1 MSETTNQGTTG
12 LGAKRATELEPDPR
26 RGATSAERL
35 RPSTLRPQSSAWDR
49 EINKLIGRK
58 ITVTQFVGTSRE
70 GLPLYLDHVGV
81 CIAVQFQHLA
91 IVLATDDE
99 KLVLRNVASIRR
111 PRSKNNPP
119 KPPADPIAEL
129 ADVTQKLSDVLGEAL
144 KGAPK

>member
-1 MSETTNQGTTG
+1 M
-12 LGAKRATELEPDPR
+12 
-26 RGATSAERL
+26 
-35 RPSTLRPQSSAWDR
+35 
-49 EINKLIGRK
+49 
-58 ITVTQFVGTSRE
+58 
-70 GLPLYLDHVGV
+70 

-129 ADVTQKLSDVLGEAL
+129 ADASQKLSHVLGEAL
-144 KGAPK
+144 KGAPE